1 MKNKEGCDTKVR
13 ILALERILQGTDEP
27 LSTEEIMEILEKQYR
42 IHGNRHTFG
51 DDIKALRVFID
62 VKFKHKHGFW
72 IGKSEAEEKQIP
84 KKPERDGGSIFFRC
98 PNFQCRKSLTR
109 REHAHG
115 NVDIPYCKWCGQAL
129 DWSEEDAEEGQ

>member
-13 ILALERILQGTDEP
+13 ILALERILQGTDKP

-84 KKPERDGGSIFFRC
+84 LEKKPVSIAIDEVYTG
-98 PNFQCRKSLTR
+98 KLK
-109 REHAHG
+109 
-115 NVDIPYCKWCGQAL
+115 IKK
-129 DWSEEDAEEGQ
+129 

>member
-1 MKNKEGCDTKVR
+1 MKNKQGCDTKVR
-13 ILALERILQGTDEP
+13 ILALERILQGTNKP

-42 IHGNRHTFG
+42 SHGNRHTFG

-84 KKPERDGGSIFFRC
+84 KKPHDTEGGMFFTC
-98 PNFQCRKSLTR
+98 PNCRRFLTR

-115 NVDIPYCKWCGQAL
+115 NIDIPYCKWCGQRL
-129 DWSEEDAEEGQ
+129 DWEEENENA